1 MEMSLTGDYGS
12 GWKAAQ
18 CDVLKTCEL
27 RYFTKDISSDE
38 LLVDGCLVF
47 SRSDGEAVAP
57 VATCKFENYCFNNH
71 LYWFIGLSLYWFY
84 GCIIVFSFCIGI
96 VIYHTLFFNRY
107 NQT

>member
-1 MEMSLTGDYGS
+1 MSLTGDYGS

-47 SRSDGEAVAP
+47 SRSEGEAVAP
-57 VATCKFENYCFNNH
+57 VATCNLTLHMYSMYIAALTKKCFDH
-71 LYWFIGLSLYWFY
+71 RIFTME
-84 GCIIVFSFCIGI
+84 IGI
-96 VIYHTLFFNRY
+96 DM
-107 NQT
+107 